1 MAYIASPINQ
11 MTHADL
17 TDEECVIC
25 FDQLYSY
32 YGNGPVV
39 EITSCHHRFHRDC
52 LQTNCGNPQIND
64 NSLINCACPICQQ
77 RFNFNIEIQD
87 LSQQVTD
94 RFALL
99 EAQEADLAA
108 GPLVVAGPGAD
119 PVAGLNPQLQNY
131 LRSNYEMDRITKEF
145 FNCFSQII
153 DDAVALRNDNNMGF
167 DKANYGLQENVPIPQ
182 QYRLALFGDETK
194 INQQKSLVVNGLIL
208 RLNNEILQRYKFN
221 TAYSIELNNS
231 LDILNTIN
239 QNIHDAAFVNSLYQ
253 AANDPLNENIGV
265 LFDGLNGLDRKLS
278 GAIYKLLASAINR
291 QYQPS
296 LHSVLNPFL
305 LDLVG
310 GIIIIFMMYND
321 TRHINRN
328 FYYLNLMPTTITRI
342 NGRPAVR
349 PDFQFFIRYF
359 DCFVNF
365 VRQLVAINFNVAQQL
380 GGKRRKSRRVKKG
393 RTIRK
398 SRRFRK

>member
-1 MAYIASPINQ
+1 
-11 MTHADL
+11 
-17 TDEECVIC
+17 
-25 FDQLYSY
+25 
-32 YGNGPVV
+32 
-39 EITSCHHRFHRDC
+39 
-52 LQTNCGNPQIND
+52 
-64 NSLINCACPICQQ
+64 
-77 RFNFNIEIQD
+77 
-87 LSQQVTD
+87 
-94 RFALL
+94 
-99 EAQEADLAA
+99 
-108 GPLVVAGPGAD
+108 
-119 PVAGLNPQLQNY
+119 
-131 LRSNYEMDRITKEF
+131 
-145 FNCFSQII
+145 
-153 DDAVALRNDNNMGF
+153 
-167 DKANYGLQENVPIPQ
+167 
-182 QYRLALFGDETK
+182 
-194 INQQKSLVVNGLIL
+194 L

-365 VRQLVAINFNVAQQL
+365 VRQLVAINFNVSQQL
-380 GGKRRKSRRVKKG
+380 GGKRRKSTRRTKRSQGSKRKV
-393 RTIRK
+393 RK
-398 SRRFRK
+398 SKKT